1 MSARVTK
8 RGKVHSGN
16 TLARMKKQRMYYA
29 FLIPAAITLILF
41 SYLPMTG
48 LIMAFQNYKVKHGF
62 FGSEWVGLAHFKDF
76 LTDKNFYNAF
86 KNTLQISVLHL
97 VAGFPAPIILAL
109 MLDEVK
115 NPLGKK
121 FAQTV
126 TYLPHFISWVIIA
139 TLVYRML
146 DVDSG
151 IVNYVLKLLGKD
163 PVAFMRE
170 GSMFKT
176 ILIIV
181 MVWKEVGWNAII
193 YLAAIASIDPQI
205 HEAAVVDGASKLQ
218 RLWHITIPC
227 IMPTAVLMLVINV
240 GSMMRV
246 NFDAV
251 YNMMNAMVG
260 TYAETIDT
268 FVYKM
273 GVRMGN
279 YSYATAIGLTQSVIS
294 IVLVLIS
301 LKLSK
306 KVNDGKSII

>member
-1 MSARVTK
+1 MNAHGTSR
-8 RGKVHSGN
+8 RELGSN
-16 TLARMKKQRMYYA
+16 TFAKLKKQRLYYL
-29 FLIPAAITLILF
+29 FLFPAAVALILF
-41 SYLPMTG
+41 SYLSMTG
-48 LIMAFQNYKVKHGF
+48 LIMAFQDFKVKDGF
-62 FGSEWVGLAHFKDF
+62 LGSEWVGLKHFASF
-76 LTDKNFYNAF
+76 LTDKDYYNAF
-86 KNTLQISVLHL
+86 KNTMQISVLHL
-97 VAGFPAPIILAL
+97 VFAFPAPIVLAL

-115 NPLGKK
+115 NPIAKK
-121 FAQTV
+121 MAQTI

-139 TLVYRML
+139 TLVYRLL

-151 IVNYVLKLLGKD
+151 IVNYLLKLSGQK
-163 PVAFMRE
+163 PIAFMRE

-193 YLAAIASIDPQI
+193 YLAAISSIDTSFY
-205 HEAAVVDGASKLQ
+205 EAAMVDGASKLQ
-218 RLWHITIPC
+218 RLWYITIPG
-227 IMPTAVLMLVINV
+227 IMPTAVLMLIINV
-240 GSMMRV
+240 GNMMRV

-251 YNMMNAMVG
+251 FNMMNAMVASN
-260 TYAETIDT
+260 AETIDT
-268 FVYKM
+268 FVYRM
-273 GVRMGN
+273 GVRLGN